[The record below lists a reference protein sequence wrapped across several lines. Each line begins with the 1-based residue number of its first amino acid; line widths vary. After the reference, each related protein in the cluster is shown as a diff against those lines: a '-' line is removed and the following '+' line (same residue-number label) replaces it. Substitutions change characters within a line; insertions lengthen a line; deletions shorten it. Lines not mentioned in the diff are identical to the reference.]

1 VDQASSA
8 VFGWGSSRWL
18 DSRRGVARPG
28 VRGEEATLDVR
39 VRGRGEGPG
48 DVCADDGRGLGRG
61 EDATMPAHSA
71 RDPYRGKYGSR
82 GRGACEVLVYDAT
95 CMPTPRVLLR
105 LLPACGRLCA
115 VCVPGRAKVDS
126 HLRGFLTHPARATR
140 IEAERALS
148 VSIVP

>member
-1 VDQASSA
+1 MDQAWSA

-71 RDPYRGKYGSR
+71 ALRTAAST
-82 GRGACEVLVYDAT
+82 GREGVAPAKSLSTTLLACQ
-95 CMPTPRVLLR
+95 R
-105 LLPACGRLCA
+105 
-115 VCVPGRAKVDS
+115 PGYC
-126 HLRGFLTHPARATR
+126 
-140 IEAERALS
+140 
-148 VSIVP
+148 